1 MKIGGRKTFKRPYL
15 MFVKICPI
23 SRKVSRSN
31 ARIEWN
37 EKRKSNYGHN
47 GEIFVDS
54 HNEKLL
60 KKVFKLK
67 GTNLSLSEQF
77 SKEI

>member
-1 MKIGGRKTFKRPYL
+1 MKKENQTTAI
-15 MFVKICPI
+15 
-23 SRKVSRSN
+23 
-31 ARIEWN
+31 
-37 EKRKSNYGHN
+37 N